1 MVQKNS
7 LVIYLT
13 YLGAL
18 PFLIAAFCSLLG
30 ITELPYLGVTQ
41 PWLNSYATL
50 IAGFMAG
57 TIWGYVVRSNSS
69 HSLILLASV
78 LIVLILWVLW
88 GSSKALTYPAF
99 LVPIYLLLWCLDYW
113 LLKHQYEDRSYFKM
127 RTGVTV
133 LVIASLLIIYFK

>member
-1 MVQKNS
+1 MVQKNG

-41 PWLNSYATL
+41 PLFNSYATL

-57 TIWGYVVRSNSS
+57 TLWGYVMRSNLS
-69 HSLILLASV
+69 HSLILFASV
-78 LIVLILWVLW
+78 IIVLILWILW
-88 GSSKALTYPAF
+88 SSSKTLTYSA
-99 LVPIYLLLWCLDYW
+99 LAPIYLLLWCLDYW
-113 LLKHQYEDRSYFKM
+113 LLKHKYEDLSYFKM